1 MMRQYIALLVM
12 SGMLSGCAMDSLK
25 TLTGSTYEGV
35 DGKYIH
41 SLTPETNQTHA
52 KQTVTSEKSEVAEED
67 RVFYRAAADKNLIA
81 NPYAEKYLNGILAK
95 LLDTWGQPVDRDI
108 KVVISADRNYS
119 ALATMDTIVV
129 TQGVLGDADSEDEL
143 AFIIAHELSHIL
155 LDHNDT
161 NEYFAK
167 QSALVSKAAN
177 IAMVS
182 AVVSDL
188 ETQKTA
194 NGIKLSSKNSA
205 SANKALTDSYRIGVT
220 INRLSRD
227 VLSSSMSR
235 QDEDE
240 ADLLGVDLIVKAGY
254 SARAYYDVMD
264 RLESSQVFN
273 KAQLAAKK
281 QDFQSFVS
289 MASKA
294 EKHVNG
300 SNLETLGYLA
310 ANEAATR
317 LLQDFADRHNS
328 PSERKQDLNH
338 YVKREYRI
346 ERRRDFSTE
355 KMNKA
360 LHSGKA
366 KQIQKN
372 YWAASEAMRAVE
384 FGDLDKAEKL
394 ARQAVSGPT
403 SSHAYPR
410 LAYYTVR
417 KLQNKP
423 DKAAQNL
430 ALIKNWD
437 YASIQTFALASQAFR
452 SQKQHQKAEQV
463 LNKAKATI
471 GSDKPFLPEYVALYR
486 SMGEQAKLD
495 EHLKRCHNVKEQNIV
510 VQCQQ
515 AAGVAIPED
524 TKKAS
529 KGLFDSITSFVEI

>member
-1 MMRQYIALLVM
+1 MRQLITLFIM
-12 SGMLSGCAMDSLK
+12 SGILSGCAVDSLK

-41 SLTPETNQTHA
+41 SLTPETNQPVVNEEA
-52 KQTVTSEKSEVAEED
+52 TVSNNEDTEKEK
-67 RVFYRAAADKNLIA
+67 VFYRAAADKNLIA
-81 NPYAEKYLNGILAK
+81 NPYAEKYLNEILANI
-95 LLDTWGQPVDRDI
+95 LVEWDQPVDKDI

-119 ALATMDTIVV
+119 ALATTDTIVI
-129 TQGVLGDADSEDEL
+129 TQGVLGDAESEDEL

-155 LDHNDT
+155 LEHNDT

-177 IAMVS
+177 VAMVS
-182 AVVSDL
+182 AVVGDL
-188 ETQKTA
+188 ETHKTA
-194 NGIKLSSKNSA
+194 DGLKLASKNSA
-205 SANKALTDSYRIGVT
+205 SAQKLVSDSYRMGMT
-220 INRLSRD
+220 INRLSHD

-240 ADLLGVDLIVKAGY
+240 ADLLGVDLMVKAGY

-273 KAQLAAKK
+273 KEQLAAKK

-294 EKHVNG
+294 NKNISG

-317 LLQDFADRHNS
+317 LLQDFAERHNS

-338 YVKREYRI
+338 YVKREYRK

-355 KMNKA
+355 KLNKT
-360 LHSGKA
+360 LRSGKA
-366 KQIQKN
+366 EQIQKN

-384 FGDLDKAEKL
+384 FGDLEKAEKL

-452 SQKQHQKAEQV
+452 AQNQHKKAEQV
-463 LNKAKATI
+463 LEKAKVAI
-471 GSDKPFLPEYVALYR
+471 GSDQPFLPEYIALYR
-486 SMGEQAKLD
+486 SMGEQSKLD
-495 EHLKRCHNVKEQNIV
+495 EHLKRCDNVSENNIV
-510 VQCQQ
+510 AQCYQ
-515 AAGVAIPED
+515 AAGVEIPSD

-529 KGLFDSITSFVEI
+529 KGFFDSITSMVEI